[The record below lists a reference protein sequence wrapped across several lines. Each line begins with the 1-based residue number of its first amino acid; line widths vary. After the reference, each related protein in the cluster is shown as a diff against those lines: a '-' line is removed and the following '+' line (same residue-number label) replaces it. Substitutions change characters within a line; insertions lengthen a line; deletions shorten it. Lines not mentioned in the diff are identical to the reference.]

1 MTLRPAFNLLI
12 VAVMIWAA
20 IGILLCSSYA
30 DIDPQTIVA
39 VWIFDEGK
47 GDKTTDL
54 SGNGH
59 HGKVPANVKWVPGK
73 FVQALKFGG
82 KAYVTVPHHQ
92 DFNLESYSL
101 VAYVKLEKNPPDWA
115 GIIIKRN
122 PGHAGHFGMWV
133 NPKGP
138 VHHGHMKAGG
148 APNEVVESKTGLGDG
163 NWHHTTVTFDQK
175 KITVYID
182 GVLES
187 EKDCTSIIDVINH
200 PLTIGGDINSFNLNP
215 GVVDEAA
222 VFSAALNRN
231 QINEIMKQGLIRT
244 LSVKPLGKLPLTWSK
259 IKGTEL

>member
-12 VAVMIWAA
+12 IAVMIWAA

-39 VWIFDEGK
+39 VWTFDEGK

-138 VHHGHMKAGG
+138 VHHGHMKAEG

-163 NWHHTTVTFDQK
+163 NWHHTTVTLDQK
-175 KITVYID
+175 KITIY
-182 GVLES
+182 
-187 EKDCTSIIDVINH
+187 
-200 PLTIGGDINSFNLNP
+200 
-215 GVVDEAA
+215 
-222 VFSAALNRN
+222 R
-231 QINEIMKQGLIRT
+231 
-244 LSVKPLGKLPLTWSK
+244 WSS
-259 IKGTEL
+259 